1 MGAQPEYELPDLP
14 RDLTSLADKALMIL
28 FSEFTSWLNY
38 AAVRFAEAEV
48 EEEKAEANLKYAEAA
63 QMVAAQPKQGAITT
77 AKAAGLLNPAVTTAK
92 DRVLDAYARRKMT
105 SVMFGNCERCVNLIS
120 RELSR
125 RIGRD
130 GPERR
135 QMRWNP

>member
-1 MGAQPEYELPDLP
+1 
-14 RDLTSLADKALMIL
+14 MIL
-28 FSEFTSWLNY
+28 FSEFTSWLNF

-48 EEEKAEANLKYAEAA
+48 EEERAEANLKYAETAL
-63 QMVAAQPKQGAITT
+63 MVAAAPKPGSVLT
-77 AKAAGLLNPAVTTAK
+77 ARAAGAMDPKVIVAK
-92 DRVLDAYARRKMT
+92 DRVLDAYALRKLT
-105 SVMFGNCERCVNLIS
+105 AVMYGNCERCVNLIS

-135 QMRWNP
+135 QTRMNP

>member
-1 MGAQPEYELPDLP
+1 LGAQPEYELPDLP

-48 EEEKAEANLKYAEAA
+48 EEERAEASLKYAEAT
-63 QMVAAQPKQGAITT
+63 QLVAAAPKQGTVTT
-77 AKAAGLLNPAVTTAK
+77 AKAAGVINPVVQTAR
-92 DRVLDAYARRKMT
+92 DRALDAYALRKMT

-135 QMRWNP
+135 QQRWNP